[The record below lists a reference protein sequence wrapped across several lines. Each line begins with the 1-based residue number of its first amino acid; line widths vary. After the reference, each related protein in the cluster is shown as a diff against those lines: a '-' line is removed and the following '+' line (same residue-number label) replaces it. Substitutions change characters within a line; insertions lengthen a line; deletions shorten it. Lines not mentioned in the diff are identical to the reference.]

1 MCTYAKDHTT
11 YRVRGGQSR
20 NEATPTPRLQARGAR
35 VTIII
40 RISELG
46 STYTLLP
53 KAGPRYLA
61 FFAMGVSCTHSARTG
76 PTRRRAAPKR
86 FRPDAVVRAQRTVPP
101 PSHTHPNADWAR
113 GNRPGVRVGPTLLT
127 DASGAFLAEL
137 GLFHEHGT
145 LQRGQLIAIVKGTLV
160 RGQSRTDTHALQI
173 TAESHVKPKR
183 KSAPERHLWC
193 FANEPPEK
201 QSANAAFVALY
212 TGSDVRQDLRSSDR
226 VVAMGLFAAARI
238 RPGEEIYVHYGTKS
252 YANLRIGYTPGAAA
266 VLSKEEI
273 PRAELPAQVYGA
285 TFPRDALWA

>member
-1 MCTYAKDHTT
+1 M
-11 YRVRGGQSR
+11 RVCGAPHIRHGRDRGQGHR
-20 NEATPTPRLQARGAR
+20 PRGDAGRRPSA
-35 VTIII
+35 
-40 RISELG
+40 ELG
-46 STYTLLP
+46 R
-53 KAGPRYLA
+53 GPD
-61 FFAMGVSCTHSARTG
+61 
-76 PTRRRAAPKR
+76 K
-86 FRPDAVVRAQRTVPP
+86 
-101 PSHTHPNADWAR
+101 
-113 GNRPGVRVGPTLLT
+113 
-127 DASGAFLAEL
+127 SGCRLDEL

-212 TGSDVRQDLRSSDR
+212 TGSDVRQDLRASDR

-285 TFPRDALWA
+285 TYPADALWA

>member
-1 MCTYAKDHTT
+1 MIYSQTLTL
-11 YRVRGGQSR
+11 R
-20 NEATPTPRLQARGAR
+20 
-35 VTIII
+35 TIVQGTDPETN
-40 RISELG
+40 R
-46 STYTLLP
+46 
-53 KAGPRYLA
+53 
-61 FFAMGVSCTHSARTG
+61 HSARGVPTRDRAAPPRVLFPASARAG

-86 FRPDAVVRAQRTVPP
+86 FRPDAVVRAQRTAPP
-101 PSHTHPNADWAR
+101 PSHSHPNADWAR

-145 LQRGQLIAIVKGTLV
+145 LERGQLIAIVKGTLV

-212 TGSDVRQDLRSSDR
+212 TGSDVRQDLRASDR

-285 TFPRDALWA
+285 TYPADALWA